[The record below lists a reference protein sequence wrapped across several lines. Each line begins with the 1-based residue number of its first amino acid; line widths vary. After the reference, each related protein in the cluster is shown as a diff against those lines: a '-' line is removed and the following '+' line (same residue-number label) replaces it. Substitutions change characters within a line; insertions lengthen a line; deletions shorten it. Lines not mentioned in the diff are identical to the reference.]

1 MERAALDGFTIATD
15 LADALIAAGTSPR
28 EAHARIG
35 AHVARAE
42 MEGAPLDASFDAR
55 ASIAAKRTRGST
67 APSEVRA
74 QILSL
79 EQELGAIA
87 EARA

>member
-15 LADALIAAGTSPR
+15 LADALVAAGTSPR

-35 AHVARAE
+35 AQVARAE
-42 MEGAPLDASFDAR
+42 MEGAALDGSFGAR
-55 ASIAAKRTRGST
+55 ASVAAKRTAGST
-67 APSEVRA
+67 APSDVRD

-79 EQELGAIA
+79 ERDLAATTE
-87 EARA
+87 ERS